1 VTDTGIGIAAADV
14 PKLMQPFV
22 QLDNVYERKFQGA
35 GLGLAMVRSL
45 VERHRGV
52 IDIES
57 ETGRGTRVAIR
68 LPVDPAAPTA
78 GCNSQAGGPL

>member
-1 VTDTGIGIAAADV
+1 VIDTGIGIAAADV

-45 VERHRGV
+45 VERHGGV

-57 ETGRGTRVAIR
+57 ETGRGTKVTVR
-68 LPVDPAAPTA
+68 LPVDPVAPAA
-78 GCNSQAGGPL
+78 GCNRAPGGPL